1 VNSLFKKTKK
11 KKYTRLKI
19 LEGCPQKSGAANK
32 IFTGSPKKPNSAAR
46 KLVKIKLAN
55 EKITTAHI
63 PGEGHK
69 LMKFSSVLFRGCR
82 VRDTPGILYRVMRG
96 IYGYN
101 LRTVV
106 HRKKGRSKYGTPHL
120 RIFLRKLGVK

>member
-1 VNSLFKKTKK
+1 LDDKDIINSLEKAPEKK
-11 KKYTRLKI
+11 
-19 LEGCPQKSGAANK
+19 G
-32 IFTGSPKKPNSAAR
+32 KPH
-46 KLVKIKLAN
+46 KDK
-55 EKITTAHI
+55 
-63 PGEGHK
+63 EGHK
-69 LMKFSSVLFRGCR
+69 LMRFSSVLFRGCR